1 MTLALMIAAVAAVG
15 TAQPARPAA
24 APAAR
29 AAADPAAVAAA
40 GQLVAILGVKPQL
53 QRQMADTVKQMRDGV
68 VIRAMLAQQP
78 GFIPAYQA
86 NQARFDPVLKK
97 AGGIQADLAQGVIN
111 QNLDA
116 VVRAAVQA
124 YARQYTLAELNGLI
138 AFYRSPAGQA
148 MQRKQGAVGTE
159 IGQATAR
166 LIGARID
173 AAMQANGA
181 RLRDAL
187 APLNTQPSAPPAAK

>member
-1 MTLALMIAAVAAVG
+1 MMTAAILIAAVAAVG
-15 TAQPARPAA
+15 AAQPATRQA
-24 APAAR
+24 APAAPASG
-29 AAADPAAVAAA
+29 AALAAA
-40 GQLVAILGVKPQL
+40 GQLVAVMGVNPQL

-78 GFIPAYQA
+78 GFVPAYQA
-86 NQARFDPVLKK
+86 NRARFDPVLKK

-111 QNLDA
+111 QNLDN
-116 VVRAAVQA
+116 VVRAATQA

-148 MQRKQGAVGTE
+148 MQKKQGAVGAE

-187 APLNTQPSAPPAAK
+187 APLNTQPSASPAAK